1 MSENTYVQPT
11 GLSDVRKQQ
20 RPGLPA
26 RLSLAIVSSGCAGA
40 LLLSSFFSAHASA
53 APVSRANLV
62 RAESAIISIR
72 AQSPE
77 MDMALL
83 SHEASGANYRTIARR
98 AAAHY
103 GISPT
108 LFERQINQESGFNP
122 RAISAAGAQG
132 IAQFMPAT
140 AASLGIDPWDPVD
153 SLWGAANLMAQL
165 NHQFSS
171 NYAKALAAYNA
182 GAGTVQHA
190 VRAGGSNW
198 YSYLPAET
206 QNYIRVIMDW

>member
-1 MSENTYVQPT
+1 M
-11 GLSDVRKQQ
+11 
-20 RPGLPA
+20 PA
-26 RLSLAIVSSGCAGA
+26 RLGLAIASTGCAGT
-40 LLLSSFFSAHASA
+40 LLLSGFFSAHASA
-53 APVSRANLV
+53 IPVHLEGLTKMEAAVVSV
-62 RAESAIISIR
+62 RTQGAE
-72 AQSPE
+72 PGV
-77 MDMALL
+77 ALL
-83 SHEASGANYRTIARR
+83 SYEAANTNYRSIARQ
-98 AAAHY
+98 AAARY

-122 RAISAAGAQG
+122 RALSVAGAEG

-165 NHQFSS
+165 NRQFGG

-182 GAGTVQHA
+182 GPGTVQHA
-190 VRAGGSNW
+190 VRAGGNNW

-206 QNYIRVIMDW
+206 RNYIRVIMGW

>member
-1 MSENTYVQPT
+1 MDLALMSY
-11 GLSDVRKQQ
+11 
-20 RPGLPA
+20 
-26 RLSLAIVSSGCAGA
+26 
-40 LLLSSFFSAHASA
+40 
-53 APVSRANLV
+53 
-62 RAESAIISIR
+62 
-72 AQSPE
+72 
-77 MDMALL
+77 
-83 SHEASGANYRTIARR
+83 EATSANYRTIARR

-122 RAISAAGAQG
+122 RALSAAGAEG

-140 AASLGIDPWDPVD
+140 AASLGIDPWNPVD

-165 NHQFSS
+165 HHRFGGDD
-171 NYAKALAAYNA
+171 AKALAAYNA
-182 GAGTVQHA
+182 GTGTVQHA

-206 QNYIRVIMDW
+206 QNYISVIMDW